1 MILVLLW
8 FLWIVWWVLW
18 RLVMDKFMYEVWDEK
33 DVIIKVNGIIWLV
46 LLFWCLFYCVEWYYG
61 FI

>member
-1 MILVLLW
+1 
-8 FLWIVWWVLW
+8 
-18 RLVMDKFMYEVWDEK
+18 MYEVWDEK
-33 DVIIKVNGIIWLV
+33 DVVIKVNGIIWLV